1 MTDTW
6 AKLAAPFP
14 ASELD
19 WRVGQKSKA
28 GTSATLFA
36 YLTARAVMDRLD
48 DVVGPDCWRDSYT
61 PVLKGGDVVGY
72 FCTLELFVEGNG
84 WVGKADV
91 ADLTDMEALKGGVS
105 SALKRAAVKWGL
117 GRYLYGLDNR
127 RYYPIV
133 KGYGKDDVPH
143 VYCAIGEG
151 KGGEAGHIL
160 IPKLPDWALPPAH
173 QGPTARDRM
182 IERIELLE
190 EAIGEVKT
198 RLLRAGQGIVC
209 AELRMVGEQT
219 LIAYG
224 KALKAEAERTR
235 EPGEEG

>member
-117 GRYLYGLDNR
+117 GRYLYGLDSR

-160 IPKLPDWALPPAH
+160 IPKLPDWALPDDMLAVH
-173 QGPTARDRM
+173 AR
-182 IERIELLE
+182 ITLLE
-190 EAIGEVKT
+190 EAIGPARTLAT
-198 RLLRAGQGIVC
+198 RKRAGFDTAPPKGR
-209 AELRMVGEQT
+209 ADS
-219 LIAYG
+219 IAYG

-235 EPGEEG
+235 EPGDSND